1 MKKHRNMLFK
11 PLLIAVLISFSLTS
25 CGKDDKKKAEEA
37 QLDAVSAS
45 LSGTLTSY
53 TGSQISLKT
62 KEGESL
68 TFDNCANA
76 KLELKNGIVPGN
88 EVLLVY
94 VGALKDTDTSNV
106 KVTKEGESLTFDNC
120 ANAKL
125 ELKNGIVPG
134 NEVLLVYVGALK
146 DTDTS
151 NVKVRKIIVE
161 ENNAGLIPAKED
173 SVLSGSAAS
182 GSTYSPAG
190 QDEPASGVKVEKTSG
205 PAKEDSVLSGSAA
218 SGSTYSPAGQDEPA
232 SGVKV
237 EKTSGTGTIT
247 GGVNVRSDAKSG
259 SEILGHLSAGDS
271 VTVTGI
277 CENGWYRIVF
287 EEGTAFIWKD
297 YVEYDG

>member
-1 MKKHRNMLFK
+1 MKKHRNLLFK
-11 PLLIAVLISFSLTS
+11 PALITVLILFTLTS

-37 QLDAVSAS
+37 ELDAVSAS

-53 TGSQISLKT
+53 TGSQLSLKT
-62 KEGESL
+62 EEGETL
-68 TFDNCANA
+68 TFDNCSNA
-76 KLELKNGIVPGN
+76 KLELANGIVPGN

-94 VGALKDTDTSNV
+94 VGA
-106 KVTKEGESLTFDNC
+106 
-120 ANAKL
+120 
-125 ELKNGIVPG
+125 I
-134 NEVLLVYVGALK
+134 K

-161 ENNAGLIPAKED
+161 DNNSGLIPDKED
-173 SVLSGSAAS
+173 GVISGSTAS

-190 QDEPASGVKVEKTSG
+190 EDEPASGVE
-205 PAKEDSVLSGSAA
+205 
-218 SGSTYSPAGQDEPA
+218 
-232 SGVKV
+232 V
-237 EKTSGTGTIT
+237 EKTSGTGTII

-287 EEGTAFIWKD
+287 EGGTAFIWKD
-297 YVEYDG
+297 YVEYER

>member
-1 MKKHRNMLFK
+1 MKKHRNLLFK
-11 PLLIAVLISFSLTS
+11 PALITVLILFTLTS

-37 QLDAVSAS
+37 ELDAVSAS

-53 TGSQISLKT
+53 TGSQLSLKT
-62 KEGESL
+62 EEGETL
-68 TFDNCANA
+68 TFDNCSNA
-76 KLELKNGIVPGN
+76 KLELANGIIPGN

-94 VGALKDTDTSNV
+94 VGA
-106 KVTKEGESLTFDNC
+106 
-120 ANAKL
+120 
-125 ELKNGIVPG
+125 I
-134 NEVLLVYVGALK
+134 K

-161 ENNAGLIPAKED
+161 DNNSGLIPDKED
-173 SVLSGSAAS
+173 GVISGSTAS

-190 QDEPASGVKVEKTSG
+190 EDEPASGVE
-205 PAKEDSVLSGSAA
+205 
-218 SGSTYSPAGQDEPA
+218 
-232 SGVKV
+232 V
-237 EKTSGTGTIT
+237 EKTSGTGTII

-287 EEGTAFIWKD
+287 EGGTAFIWKD
-297 YVEYDG
+297 YVEYER

>member
-1 MKKHRNMLFK
+1 MKKHRNLLFK
-11 PLLIAVLISFSLTS
+11 PALITVLILFTLTS

-37 QLDAVSAS
+37 ELDAVSAS

-53 TGSQISLKT
+53 TGSQLSLKT
-62 KEGESL
+62 EEGETL
-68 TFDNCANA
+68 TFDNCSNA
-76 KLELKNGIVPGN
+76 KLELANGIVPGN

-94 VGALKDTDTSNV
+94 VGA
-106 KVTKEGESLTFDNC
+106 
-120 ANAKL
+120 
-125 ELKNGIVPG
+125 I
-134 NEVLLVYVGALK
+134 K

-161 ENNAGLIPAKED
+161 DNNSGLIPDKED
-173 SVLSGSAAS
+173 GVISGSAAS

-190 QDEPASGVKVEKTSG
+190 EDEPASGVE
-205 PAKEDSVLSGSAA
+205 
-218 SGSTYSPAGQDEPA
+218 
-232 SGVKV
+232 V
-237 EKTSGTGTIT
+237 EKTSGTGTII

-287 EEGTAFIWKD
+287 EGGTAFIWKD
-297 YVEYDG
+297 YVEYER

>member
-1 MKKHRNMLFK
+1 MKKHRNLLFK
-11 PLLIAVLISFSLTS
+11 PALITVLILFTLTS

-37 QLDAVSAS
+37 ELDAVSAS

-53 TGSQISLKT
+53 TGSQLSLKT
-62 KEGESL
+62 EEGETL
-68 TFDNCANA
+68 TFDNCSNA
-76 KLELKNGIVPGN
+76 KLELANGIVPGN

-94 VGALKDTDTSNV
+94 VGA
-106 KVTKEGESLTFDNC
+106 
-120 ANAKL
+120 
-125 ELKNGIVPG
+125 I
-134 NEVLLVYVGALK
+134 K

-161 ENNAGLIPAKED
+161 DNNSGLIPDKED
-173 SVLSGSAAS
+173 GVISGSAAS

-190 QDEPASGVKVEKTSG
+190 QDEPASGVE
-205 PAKEDSVLSGSAA
+205 
-218 SGSTYSPAGQDEPA
+218 
-232 SGVKV
+232 V
-237 EKTSGTGTIT
+237 EKTSGTGTII

-287 EEGTAFIWKD
+287 EGGTAFIWKD
-297 YVEYDG
+297 YVEYER

>member
-1 MKKHRNMLFK
+1 MKKHRNLLFK
-11 PLLIAVLISFSLTS
+11 PALITVLILFTLTS

-37 QLDAVSAS
+37 ELDAVSAS

-53 TGSQISLKT
+53 TGSQLSLKT
-62 KEGESL
+62 EEGETL
-68 TFDNCANA
+68 TFDNCSNA
-76 KLELKNGIVPGN
+76 KLELANGIVPGN

-94 VGALKDTDTSNV
+94 VGA
-106 KVTKEGESLTFDNC
+106 
-120 ANAKL
+120 
-125 ELKNGIVPG
+125 I
-134 NEVLLVYVGALK
+134 K

-161 ENNAGLIPAKED
+161 DNNSGLIPDKED
-173 SVLSGSAAS
+173 GVISGSAAS

-190 QDEPASGVKVEKTSG
+190 E
-205 PAKEDSVLSGSAA
+205 
-218 SGSTYSPAGQDEPA
+218 DEPA

-237 EKTSGTGTIT
+237 EKTSGTGTII

-259 SEILGHLSAGDS
+259 SEILGHLSNGDS

-287 EEGTAFIWKD
+287 EGGTAFIWKD
-297 YVEYDG
+297 YVEYER

>member
-1 MKKHRNMLFK
+1 MKKHRNLLFK
-11 PLLIAVLISFSLTS
+11 PALLTVLILFTLTS

-37 QLDAVSAS
+37 ELDAVSAS

-53 TGSQISLKT
+53 TGSQLSLKT
-62 KEGESL
+62 EEGETL
-68 TFDNCANA
+68 TFDNCSNA
-76 KLELKNGIVPGN
+76 KLELANGIVPGN

-94 VGALKDTDTSNV
+94 VGA
-106 KVTKEGESLTFDNC
+106 
-120 ANAKL
+120 
-125 ELKNGIVPG
+125 I
-134 NEVLLVYVGALK
+134 K

-161 ENNAGLIPAKED
+161 DNNSGLIPDKED
-173 SVLSGSAAS
+173 GVISGSTAS

-190 QDEPASGVKVEKTSG
+190 EDEPASGVE
-205 PAKEDSVLSGSAA
+205 
-218 SGSTYSPAGQDEPA
+218 
-232 SGVKV
+232 V
-237 EKTSGTGTIT
+237 EKTSGTGTII

-287 EEGTAFIWKD
+287 EGGTAFIWKD
-297 YVEYDG
+297 YVEYER

>member
-1 MKKHRNMLFK
+1 MKKHRNLLFK
-11 PLLIAVLISFSLTS
+11 PALLTVLILFTLTS

-37 QLDAVSAS
+37 ELNAVSAS

-53 TGSQISLKT
+53 TGSQLSLKT
-62 KEGESL
+62 EEGETL
-68 TFDNCANA
+68 TFDNCSNA
-76 KLELKNGIVPGN
+76 KLELANGIVPGN

-94 VGALKDTDTSNV
+94 VGA
-106 KVTKEGESLTFDNC
+106 
-120 ANAKL
+120 
-125 ELKNGIVPG
+125 I
-134 NEVLLVYVGALK
+134 K

-161 ENNAGLIPAKED
+161 DNNSGLIPDKED
-173 SVLSGSAAS
+173 GVISGSTAS

-190 QDEPASGVKVEKTSG
+190 EDEPASGVE
-205 PAKEDSVLSGSAA
+205 
-218 SGSTYSPAGQDEPA
+218 
-232 SGVKV
+232 V
-237 EKTSGTGTIT
+237 EKTSGTGTII

-287 EEGTAFIWKD
+287 EGGTAFIWKD
-297 YVEYDG
+297 YVEYER

>member
-1 MKKHRNMLFK
+1 MKKPRNLLFK
-11 PLLIAVLISFSLTS
+11 PALITVLILFTLTS

-37 QLDAVSAS
+37 ELNAVSAS

-53 TGSQISLKT
+53 TGSQLSLKT
-62 KEGESL
+62 EEGETL
-68 TFDNCANA
+68 TFDNCSNA
-76 KLELKNGIVPGN
+76 KLELANGIVPGN

-94 VGALKDTDTSNV
+94 VGA
-106 KVTKEGESLTFDNC
+106 
-120 ANAKL
+120 
-125 ELKNGIVPG
+125 I
-134 NEVLLVYVGALK
+134 K

-161 ENNAGLIPAKED
+161 DNNSGLIPDKED
-173 SVLSGSAAS
+173 GVISGSTAS

-190 QDEPASGVKVEKTSG
+190 EDEPASGVE
-205 PAKEDSVLSGSAA
+205 
-218 SGSTYSPAGQDEPA
+218 
-232 SGVKV
+232 V
-237 EKTSGTGTIT
+237 EKTSGTGTII

-287 EEGTAFIWKD
+287 EGGTAFIWKD
-297 YVEYDG
+297 YVEYER

>member
-1 MKKHRNMLFK
+1 MKKHRNLLFK
-11 PLLIAVLISFSLTS
+11 PALITVLILFTLTS

-37 QLDAVSAS
+37 ELDAVSAS

-53 TGSQISLKT
+53 TGSQLSLKT
-62 KEGESL
+62 EEGETL
-68 TFDNCANA
+68 TFDNCSNA
-76 KLELKNGIVPGN
+76 KLELANGIVPGN

-94 VGALKDTDTSNV
+94 VGA
-106 KVTKEGESLTFDNC
+106 
-120 ANAKL
+120 
-125 ELKNGIVPG
+125 I
-134 NEVLLVYVGALK
+134 K

-161 ENNAGLIPAKED
+161 DNNSGLIPDKED
-173 SVLSGSAAS
+173 GVISGSAAS

-190 QDEPASGVKVEKTSG
+190 EDEPASGV
-205 PAKEDSVLSGSAA
+205 D
-218 SGSTYSPAGQDEPA
+218 
-232 SGVKV
+232 V
-237 EKTSGTGTIT
+237 EKTSGTGTII

-287 EEGTAFIWKD
+287 EGGTAFIWKD
-297 YVEYDG
+297 YVEYER

>member
-106 KVTKEGESLTFDNC
+106 KV
-120 ANAKL
+120 
-125 ELKNGIVPG
+125 
-134 NEVLLVYVGALK
+134 
-146 DTDTS
+146 
-151 NVKVRKIIVE
+151 RKIIVE

-190 QDEPASGVKVEKTSG
+190 
-205 PAKEDSVLSGSAA
+205 L
-218 SGSTYSPAGQDEPA
+218 DEPA